1 MTEKHKKLLSILSL
15 ILFVVFM
22 VVVFWFAGRPMIKLV
37 ESPDTYRAWIK
48 GKGILAQ
55 ISFIGMVF
63 FQVIVAI
70 IPGEPLEICAG
81 YAFGALEGTVLS
93 LIGIA
98 LGSAVVFLLVRTLGV
113 KLVEVFFPIEKI
125 QSMRFLK
132 DSKKRNTLVF
142 IIMLIP
148 GTPKDL
154 LSYFV
159 GLTEMKLSEWLIIT
173 TIARIPSVA
182 TSTIGGNA
190 LGEGNYIT
198 AITVFAVT
206 AVVSILGILI
216 YNAISKKRETRKAE
230 KQEEKAV

>member
-1 MTEKHKKLLSILSL
+1 MTEKHKKLLSALS
-15 ILFVVFM
+15 IVLFLVFM
-22 VVVFWFAGRPMIKLV
+22 VVVFYFAGRPMLKLV
-37 ESPDTYRAWIK
+37 EDPVSFRKFIEN
-48 GKGILAQ
+48 KGILAQ

-63 FQVIVAI
+63 FQVIIAI
-70 IPGEPLEICAG
+70 IPGEPLEIAAG
-81 YAFGALEGTVLS
+81 YAFGAIEGTILS

-98 LGSAVVFLLVRTLGV
+98 LGSAAVFMLVKTLGV

-125 QSMRFLK
+125 QSMKFLK
-132 DSKKRNTLVF
+132 DSKKRNTLAF
-142 IIMLIP
+142 ILMLIP

-182 TSTIGGNA
+182 TSTIGGDA
-190 LGEGNYIT
+190 LGEENYIT
-198 AITVFAVT
+198 AVVVFGIT

-216 YNAISKKRETRKAE
+216 YNYITKRREKK
-230 KQEEKAV
+230 KAV

>member
-1 MTEKHKKLLSILSL
+1 MTEKHKKLLSALS
-15 ILFVVFM
+15 IVLFLVFM
-22 VVVFWFAGRPMIKLV
+22 VVVFYFAGRPMLKLV
-37 ESPDTYRAWIK
+37 EDPVSFRKFIEN
-48 GKGILAQ
+48 KGILAQ

-63 FQVIVAI
+63 FQVIIAI
-70 IPGEPLEICAG
+70 IPGEPLEIAAG
-81 YAFGALEGTVLS
+81 YAFGAIEGTMLS

-98 LGSAVVFLLVRTLGV
+98 LGSAAVFMLVKTLGV

-125 QSMRFLK
+125 QSMKFLK
-132 DSKKRNTLVF
+132 DSKKRNTLAF
-142 IIMLIP
+142 ILMLIP

-182 TSTIGGNA
+182 TSTIGGDA
-190 LGEGNYIT
+190 LGEENYIT
-198 AITVFAVT
+198 AVVVFGIT

-216 YNAISKKRETRKAE
+216 YNYITKRREKK
-230 KQEEKAV
+230 KAV

>member
-1 MTEKHKKLLSILSL
+1 MTEKHKKLLSALSMV
-15 ILFVVFM
+15 LFLVFM
-22 VVVFWFAGRPMIKLV
+22 VVVFYFAGRPMLKLV
-37 ESPDTYRAWIK
+37 EDPVSFRKFIENK
-48 GKGILAQ
+48 GVLAQ

-63 FQVIVAI
+63 FQAIIAI
-70 IPGEPLEICAG
+70 IPGEPLEIAAG
-81 YAFGALEGTVLS
+81 YAFGAIEGTILS

-98 LGSAVVFLLVRTLGV
+98 LGSAAVFMLVKTLGV

-125 QSMRFLK
+125 QSMKFLK

-142 IIMLIP
+142 ILMLIP

-190 LGEGNYIT
+190 LGEENYIT
-198 AITVFAVT
+198 AVVVFGIT

-216 YNAISKKRETRKAE
+216 YNYITKRREKK
-230 KQEEKAV
+230 KAV

>member
-1 MTEKHKKLLSILSL
+1 MTEKHKKLLSLLSI
-15 ILFVVFM
+15 ILFIIFM
-22 VVVFWFAGRPMIKLV
+22 VAVFYFAGRPMLKLV
-37 ESPDTYRAWIK
+37 EDPESYRKFIEN
-48 GKGILAQ
+48 KGILAQ
-55 ISFIGMVF
+55 IGFIGMVF
-63 FQVIVAI
+63 FQVIIAI
-70 IPGEPLEICAG
+70 IPGEPLEIAAG
-81 YAFGALEGTVLS
+81 YAFGAIEGTILS

-98 LGSAVVFLLVRTLGV
+98 LGSAAVFMLVKTLGV

-125 QSMRFLK
+125 QSMKFLK
-132 DSKKRNTLVF
+132 DSKKRNTLAF

-198 AITVFAVT
+198 AITVFAIT

-216 YNAISKKRETRKAE
+216 YNYITKKRENK
-230 KQEEKAV
+230 KAV

>member
-37 ESPDTYRAWIK
+37 ESPDTYRAWIE

-154 LSYFV
+154 L
-159 GLTEMKLSEWLIIT
+159 IIT

-230 KQEEKAV
+230 KQEKKAV

>member
-1 MTEKHKKLLSILSL
+1 MTEKHKKLLSALS
-15 ILFVVFM
+15 IVLFLVFM
-22 VVVFWFAGRPMIKLV
+22 VVVFYFAGRPMLKLV
-37 ESPDTYRAWIK
+37 EDPVSFRKFIEN
-48 GKGILAQ
+48 KGILAQ

-63 FQVIVAI
+63 FQVIIAI
-70 IPGEPLEICAG
+70 IPGEPLEIAAG
-81 YAFGALEGTVLS
+81 YAFGAIEGTILS

-98 LGSAVVFLLVRTLGV
+98 LGSAAVFMLVKTLGV

-125 QSMRFLK
+125 QSMKFLK
-132 DSKKRNTLVF
+132 DSKKRNTLAF
-142 IIMLIP
+142 ILMLIP

-182 TSTIGGNA
+182 TSTIGGDA
-190 LGEGNYIT
+190 LGEEDYIT
-198 AITVFAVT
+198 AVVVFGIT

-216 YNAISKKRETRKAE
+216 YNYITKRREKK
-230 KQEEKAV
+230 KAV

>member
-1 MTEKHKKLLSILSL
+1 MTEKHKKLLSALS
-15 ILFVVFM
+15 IVLFLVFM
-22 VVVFWFAGRPMIKLV
+22 VVVFYFAGRPMLKLV
-37 ESPDTYRAWIK
+37 EDPVSFRKFIEN
-48 GKGILAQ
+48 KGILAQ

-63 FQVIVAI
+63 FQVIIAI
-70 IPGEPLEICAG
+70 IPGEPLEIAAG
-81 YAFGALEGTVLS
+81 YAFGAIEGTILS

-98 LGSAVVFLLVRTLGV
+98 LGSVAVFMLVKTLGV

-125 QSMRFLK
+125 QSMKFLK
-132 DSKKRNTLVF
+132 DSKKRNTLAF
-142 IIMLIP
+142 ILMLIP

-182 TSTIGGNA
+182 TSTIGGDA
-190 LGEGNYIT
+190 LGEENYIT
-198 AITVFAVT
+198 AVVVFGIT

-216 YNAISKKRETRKAE
+216 YNYITKRREKK
-230 KQEEKAV
+230 KAV